1 MSDFNSMAEL
11 NSVVHSNKN
20 YDVGRFHTY
29 GRPVLAEFIGTTL
42 FVFIGVLSAQPG
54 PGASLTSVGL
64 AHGLTIALLIM
75 GLGKISGGHFNP
87 AVSLGVCLAGG
98 LSIVL
103 TIAYAVAQILGG
115 MLGAAFARA
124 IIDDNIYN
132 MMAGGSHIPNIDAGW
147 AILGEVILTT
157 ILVLSVIMN
166 AVNEET
172 KNDLAPFAIGLAVAV
187 DIMAAGGTT
196 GASMNPAR
204 SFGPAV
210 AASAVIPQDPWT
222 YHYVYWVGPLGGSL
236 LAAILHRFA
245 FQSLQSVGK
254 SKPNL
259 QKSPVFSIPLSSQK
273 DLGSMTTSDVTD
285 KDTSHIPNGI
295 N

>member
-1 MSDFNSMAEL
+1 MSDFNTMAEL
-11 NSVVHSNKN
+11 NHLVHNGKD
-20 YDVGRFHTY
+20 YDVGPFRTY
-29 GRPVLAEFIGTTL
+29 VRPVLAEFIGTTL
-42 FVFIGVLSAQPG
+42 FVFIGVMSATQ
-54 PGASLTSVGL
+54 PGASLATVGL

-103 TIAYAVAQILGG
+103 TIAYAVSQILGG

-124 IIDDNIYN
+124 IVKGDIFNA
-132 MMAGGSHIPNIDAGW
+132 MGGGAHIPQTDAGW

-166 AVNEET
+166 AVNKET
-172 KNDLAPFAIGLAVAV
+172 KNDFAPFAIGLSVAA
-187 DIMAAGGTT
+187 DIMAAGSTT

-210 AASAVIPQDPWT
+210 VASAVVSVNPWP
-222 YHYVYWVGPLGGSL
+222 YHYVYWVGPAGGAV
-236 LAAILHRFA
+236 LAAILHRI
-245 FQSLQSVGK
+245 L
-254 SKPNL
+254 NR
-259 QKSPVFSIPLSSQK
+259 
-273 DLGSMTTSDVTD
+273 
-285 KDTSHIPNGI
+285 
-295 N
+295 